1 MNDMEVLELDG
12 KTFMKA
18 TSVAR
23 ELGYTSDYVGQ
34 LCRSGKVDAHL
45 VGRSWYVD
53 KNSIRDHKASR
64 YRSSKKKTQEALK
77 TSLKDS
83 DEGGSVKVRIAT
95 SSPKTMDT
103 REKAH
108 HFYGRVSIPKVKYN
122 EDGTELI
129 PALTQRKIGPAQRL
143 NVHPVGAEKVRIEK
157 TTTPYKME
165 ASELPKICFEGNLPV
180 EEVAEASKEVELHAE
195 EENTDKK
202 VSPEAARDEVKS
214 LVQRKQPVSGEK
226 KRKVLHPTDESPK
239 EMKVTIHQ
247 QQVVFTDRLAAFG
260 SGELDVRQKRGRSAT
275 KEVTS
280 ASVNSPSVRMTLIYV
295 VASAILAFGLSVAA
309 LFTEQHY
316 TTNSSSQGAPS
327 LSFNLSAAF
336 DIYERLK

>member
-34 LCRSGKVDAHL
+34 LCRSGKIDAHL
-45 VGRSWYVD
+45 VGRNWYVD
-53 KNSIRDHKASR
+53 KDSIRDHKSSR

-83 DEGGSVKVRIAT
+83 DEAEPVKVRIAT
-95 SSPKTMDT
+95 SSPKTTDV
-103 REKAH
+103 REEAR
-108 HFYGRVSIPKVKYN
+108 HFYGRMSVPKVKYN
-122 EDGTELI
+122 EDGSELI
-129 PALTQRKIGPAQRL
+129 PSLTQREVGTTQKL
-143 NVHPVGAEKVRIEK
+143 NVRPVDAEKVRIEK
-157 TTTPYKME
+157 TTRSYKME
-165 ASELPKICFEGNLPV
+165 ASELPKIRFEGELSV
-180 EEVAEASKEVELHAE
+180 EEAAEAAKEAELSAE

-202 VSPEAARDEVKS
+202 VSPKAARDETKP
-214 LVQRKQPVSGEK
+214 LIQRKQVVSGEK

-247 QQVVFTDRLAAFG
+247 QQVVFSDRLAVLD
-260 SGELDVRQKRGRSAT
+260 SGELDVRQKRGRAAT
-275 KEVTS
+275 EKVTS
-280 ASVNSPSVRMTLIYV
+280 ASVSSPGVRLTLVYV
-295 VASAILAFGLSVAA
+295 AASALLAFSLSIAA

-336 DIYERLK
+336 EIYERLK